1 MTLEERVIGWREA
14 AVQQG
19 VEQGLRQ
26 GVERG
31 LRQGVERGLRQG
43 REEGIDRERVLL
55 RRLAAERFGA
65 DTAERVFA
73 LLAREDDPRRLD
85 AIGVAIVRSETGD
98 ELLQQARRPF
108 PNAHA
113 AAGPNDVGDH

>member
-19 VEQGLRQ
+19 VE
-26 GVERG
+26 
-31 LRQGVERGLRQG
+31 RGLRQG
-43 REEGIDRERVLL
+43 REEGIDRERTLL

-85 AIGVAIVRSETGD
+85 AIGVAIVRCETGD
-98 ELLQQARRPF
+98 ELLQQARRPS
-108 PNAHA
+108 PNAH
-113 AAGPNDVGDH
+113 GVGRLNDVSDH

>member
-1 MTLEERVIGWREA
+1 MTLEERVISWREA

-26 GVERG
+26 GREQG
-31 LRQGVERGLRQG
+31 IRQGG
-43 REEGIDRERVLL
+43 EEGIDRERTLL

-73 LLAREDDPRRLD
+73 LLAREEDPQRLT
-85 AIGVAIVRSETGD
+85 RSAWRSCVPKRATSFSS
-98 ELLQQARRPF
+98 RPGGLSRTRTA
-108 PNAHA
+108 PP
-113 AAGPNDVGDH
+113 G